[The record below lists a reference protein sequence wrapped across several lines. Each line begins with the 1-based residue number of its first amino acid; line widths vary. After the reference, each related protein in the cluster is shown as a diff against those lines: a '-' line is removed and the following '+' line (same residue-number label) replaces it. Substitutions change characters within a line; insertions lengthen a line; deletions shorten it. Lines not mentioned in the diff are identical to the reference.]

1 MRDDF
6 IERAVMKFQFS
17 FPEIIRKLYLKLFYP
32 WEYSY
37 QSGKSLQW
45 CREQAEDFTDWA
57 QGRNPELLLETKL
70 FSQKTREDWEKL
82 KPSLP
87 SGIGGG
93 GFYALLY
100 FITRLRKPLTVF
112 ETGVALGF
120 SSRAFLE
127 AISRNG
133 QGRLFSSD
141 FPYLRIKNPVK
152 YIGLMVPENLRKY
165 WELYLKGD
173 RKNLQGMVSGN
184 PFIDLIHYDS
194 DKSYSGRKWALSFLK
209 KYFRTETILIM
220 DDIQDNS
227 FFMDYVQKNK
237 YLFRVFHF
245 EGKYCGLASLID
257 L

>member
-1 MRDDF
+1 
-6 IERAVMKFQFS
+6 MKFQGSFS
-17 FPEIIRKLYLKLFYP
+17 EIIRKIYLKLFYP

-37 QSGKSLQW
+37 QNEKSLKW
-45 CREQAEDFTDWA
+45 CREQAEDFTVWA
-57 QGRNPELLLETKL
+57 QSRDPEILLETKR
-70 FSQKTREDWEKL
+70 FSQKTLLDWEKL

-93 GFYALLY
+93 GFYDLLY

-127 AISRNG
+127 AIAENG

-141 FPYLRIKNPVK
+141 FPYLRIRNSEK
-152 YIGLMVPENLRKY
+152 YIGAMVPESLRRY

-173 RKNLQGMVSGN
+173 RNNFQSMISGN
-184 PFIDLIHYDS
+184 PSIDLLHYDS

-209 KYFRTETILIM
+209 KYFRAEAILIM

-227 FFMDYVQKNK
+227 FFMDYVLKNNYFFK
-237 YLFRVFHF
+237 VFYF
-245 EGKYCGLASLID
+245 EGKYCGLASQISL
-257 L
+257 